1 MQETSSLLSAKI
13 NLSLPLVPEK
23 SVQLIGLISPNYIR
37 YNWFFCEKAKQLSHN
52 DHATNNIN

>member
-13 NLSLPLVPEK
+13 NLSLPEK

-37 YNWFFCEKAKQLSHN
+37 YNWFFCEKAEQLSHN